1 MITLT
6 GLDKTTA
13 IIIAICVI
21 AFLLVV
27 FIVSFILYR
36 KTPPPKGCEH
46 LKIDDGACSH
56 CTEVGCDLYAT
67 YHDKAKDDPSKEKKE

>member
-1 MITLT
+1 MITLA

-13 IIIAICVI
+13 LIIAICVI

-56 CTEVGCDLYAT
+56 CSEVGCDLYAI
-67 YHDKAKDDPSKEKKE
+67 YHEKAKDDPSKEKKE